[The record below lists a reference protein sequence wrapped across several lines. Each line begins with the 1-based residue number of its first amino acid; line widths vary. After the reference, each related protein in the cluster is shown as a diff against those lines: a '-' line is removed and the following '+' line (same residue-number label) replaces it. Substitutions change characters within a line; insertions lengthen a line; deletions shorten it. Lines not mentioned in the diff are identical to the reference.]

1 MSFQDCALVG
11 PEELRGLR
19 DEDTDK
25 EEDRK
30 RLLLWQQ
37 QQQQQRRQQRG
48 EALFVAATCGV
59 VPGTFQRHPVSGTSL
74 STVNRAQIET
84 EMAEIENARGKAE
97 EKIYLLQ
104 TQMEARTSWMQRYI
118 AC

>member
-1 MSFQDCALVG
+1 M
-11 PEELRGLR
+11 
-19 DEDTDK
+19 
-25 EEDRK
+25 
-30 RLLLWQQ
+30 
-37 QQQQQRRQQRG
+37 
-48 EALFVAATCGV
+48 FVAATRGV

-97 EKIYLLQ
+97 EKIYFLQ